1 MTTDPSVL
9 TIQKR
14 NIEACE
20 HAFEYWKQNSTHTA
34 RNKTVC
40 LDIATRLM
48 ALVKSQAPAAAF
60 LALEQECDLNRIDD
74 IGHGGF
80 GLHSA
85 IIAVLSD
92 LGS

>member
-1 MTTDPSVL
+1 MSA
-9 TIQKR
+9 IHKR
-14 NIEACE
+14 NLEACE
-20 HAFEYWKQNSTHTA
+20 HAFEYWKQNTTHTA
-34 RNKTVC
+34 PDKAVC

-48 ALVKSQAPAAAF
+48 AHLRTHAPAAAF
-60 LALEQECDLNRIDD
+60 LALEQECELRRIDD

-92 LGS
+92 LGT

>member
-1 MTTDPSVL
+1 MP

-14 NIEACE
+14 NGEACE
-20 HAFEYWKQNSTHTA
+20 HAFEYWKQNTTHTEEHK
-34 RNKTVC
+34 RLC

-48 ALVKSQAPAAAF
+48 AHIKSNAPASAF
-60 LALEQECDLNRIDD
+60 LELEQQCELHKIDN